1 MEKSVRPL
9 ALGAGIQK
17 LRFSIG
23 HADLTDADTSQAIA
37 LFTLGPNDAI
47 MGVRIKHSEA
57 FTGGS
62 VSSCTVSVG
71 GATDGVAAYATAF
84 NIYQAVA
91 ATTLQWSQCLK
102 NGTAASAGQVVS
114 ATFTSGGDNLSSLT
128 AGAVDIDIY
137 VLTDTVKA
145 LS

>member
-9 ALGAGIQK
+9 AIGAGIQK
-17 LRFSIG
+17 LRFSIT
-23 HADLTDADTSQAIA
+23 HADLTDADTSQSIA

-47 MGVRIKHSEA
+47 AGVRIKHSAA

-62 VSSCTVSVG
+62 VSACTVSVD
-71 GATDGVAAYATAF
+71 GAVDGVGAYATAF
-84 NIYQAVA
+84 NIFQAA
-91 ATTLQWSQCLK
+91 ANTTLQWSQCLK
-102 NGTAASAGQVVS
+102 NGTAASTGQVVS
-114 ATFTSGGDNLSSLT
+114 ATFTSTGDNLVNLT

-137 VLTDTVKA
+137 VLTDSVKA